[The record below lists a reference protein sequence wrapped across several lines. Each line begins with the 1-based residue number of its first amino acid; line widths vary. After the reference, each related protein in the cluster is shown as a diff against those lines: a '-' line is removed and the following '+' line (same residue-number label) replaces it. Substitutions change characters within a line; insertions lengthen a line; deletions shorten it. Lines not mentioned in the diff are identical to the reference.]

1 MLAGLAAGL
10 LAFVFAWI
18 VGEPAVSS
26 AISFETQRAAAE
38 GAAPYVPIVSRDVQS
53 TLGLL
58 TAVVVYGV
66 ALGGIFS
73 LVFAGIYGRL
83 RRTTP
88 TRTAIEL
95 AAAAFVVVYLV
106 PFLKYPANPPAVGQ
120 PDTIQLRTTLYLV
133 MMAVSVASAVYSVWL
148 RGRLAPRLGSDRAL
162 LVSIGCYLV
171 IVLVGGLVLPRVN
184 EVPSGFPA
192 VTLWNFRVAS
202 LGIQAVTWSTI
213 GLLFGFLAERALARS
228 VPPARQ
234 PASG

>member
-1 MLAGLAAGL
+1 M
-10 LAFVFAWI
+10 
-18 VGEPAVSS
+18 
-26 AISFETQRAAAE
+26 
-38 GAAPYVPIVSRDVQS
+38 
-53 TLGLL
+53 
-58 TAVVVYGV
+58 
-66 ALGGIFS
+66 
-73 LVFAGIYGRL
+73 
-83 RRTTP
+83 
-88 TRTAIEL
+88 
-95 AAAAFVVVYLV
+95 VVYLV

-171 IVLVGGLVLPRVN
+171 IVLVGGLVLPGVN

-213 GLLFGFLAERALARS
+213 GLLFGFLADRALARS

>member
-1 MLAGLAAGL
+1 MNQSPSPRPSPAGGEGVVARTLLIRGMLAGLAAGL

-133 MMAVSVASAVYSVWL
+133 MMAVSVPSTMASCTGKSVSVTSVTPA
-148 RGRLAPRLGSDRAL
+148 GMTTVL
-162 LVSIGCYLV
+162 LMFV
-171 IVLVGGLVLPRVN
+171 
-184 EVPSGFPA
+184 
-192 VTLWNFRVAS
+192 
-202 LGIQAVTWSTI
+202 
-213 GLLFGFLAERALARS
+213 
-228 VPPARQ
+228 
-234 PASG
+234 